1 MKDDDDDEE
10 FVDKYGNKIN
20 RPKASESFVPESES
34 ESDSSKA
41 DSVKSNNLNIKESV
55 VNRSASDKM
64 MTAGDVSNSQ
74 EDKLVDKMDQGLC
87 DIVEKSDSRIH
98 GKSSDDKNQST
109 EGTESNLQDRCSG
122 CTSEMRVTAENE
134 FSSSQINSVQETVM
148 GDNSSIQNS
157 GKIYH
162 GEELLDLF
170 RSLHTGTKVQKDVT
184 TVGMVRNIEF
194 NA

>member
-1 MKDDDDDEE
+1 MKDDDNDEE

-34 ESDSSKA
+34 DSSKA
-41 DSVKSNNLNIKESV
+41 DSVKSNNLNIKESA
-55 VNRSASDKM
+55 VNKSASDKM

-74 EDKLVDKMDQGLC
+74 EDKLADKMDQGLC
-87 DIVEKSDSRIH
+87 DIVEKSDSEIQ
-98 GKSSDDKNQST
+98 GKSSDNKNQST

-148 GDNSSIQNS
+148 DDNSSKQNS

-170 RSLHTGTKVQKDVT
+170 RSLHTGTKVQKIVT